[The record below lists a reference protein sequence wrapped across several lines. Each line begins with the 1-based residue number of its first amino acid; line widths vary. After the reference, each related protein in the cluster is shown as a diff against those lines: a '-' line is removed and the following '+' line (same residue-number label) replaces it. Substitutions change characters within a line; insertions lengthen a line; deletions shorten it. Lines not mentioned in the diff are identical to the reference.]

1 MKHLLLAIPAVL
13 LSTAMQAQTLLSQA
27 RPAESEFWGYVDNT
41 GNMVIPPKYKHCF
54 PFGESGYAAVKDA
67 VTDKPGFINV
77 KGEALRT
84 DPADFVLISGLFG
97 GKDAQ
102 GFSCGRAPVRIGDL
116 WGFMGTDGKMA
127 IPAKYDKVEPFE
139 GCFAVV
145 MLGKK
150 QYILTADGKEV
161 PVSDPNI
168 VDVKG
173 FKNGLSPFKQKDKM
187 HGFMDGDQTIV
198 IPAQFLSVGYFTGEL
213 AWAKTKEGKVGFINR
228 KGEWVITAQFDAAED
243 FDEASGMAR
252 VKQADAWM
260 YVARDGSIMRMTD
273 TQVWGDFSDGLA
285 KGKKG
290 ELFGFFDKSGTWV
303 IQPQFQGVR
312 DFKNGYA
319 AAKQGEKW
327 GFIDTAGKW
336 AVEPKFEVVKDME
349 KPSK

>member
-1 MKHLLLAIPAVL
+1 MKRVPLPFALLLLTIGL
-13 LSTAMQAQTLLSQA
+13 QAQTYLAQV
-27 RPAESEFWGYVDNT
+27 RPVGSDFWGYVDNA
-41 GNMVIPPKYKHCF
+41 GNMVIPPKYKHTF

-67 VTDKPGFINV
+67 VTGKPGFINL
-77 KGEALRT
+77 KGEPLKT
-84 DPADFVLISGLFG
+84 DPAEFGLITGLFG

-102 GFSCGRAPVRIGDL
+102 GFVCERAPVKVGDL

-127 IPAKYDKVEPFE
+127 IAAKYDKVDPFE
-139 GCFAVV
+139 GCLAVV

-150 QYILTADGKEV
+150 QYILTADGKETA
-161 PVSDPNI
+161 VSDANI

-173 FKNGLSPFKQKDKM
+173 FKNGLSPFKQKDKL
-187 HGFMDGDQTIV
+187 HGFMDAGQNIV

-213 AWAKTKEGKVGFINR
+213 AWAKTKEGKVGYIN
-228 KGEWVITAQFDAAED
+228 KNGEWVITAQFDAAED

-252 VKQADAWM
+252 VKQGDAWM

-273 TQVWGDFSDGLA
+273 TAVWGDFSNGLA
-285 KGKKG
+285 KGRKG
-290 ELFGFFDKSGTWV
+290 ELFGFFDTQGAWV

-336 AVEPKFEVVKDME
+336 VVEPKFEAIKDME
-349 KPSK
+349 RPSK